1 MNTRSKYGRVK
12 TGDVQ
17 GLPEETVCSPNVERA
32 RTGSH
37 ITVGDV
43 EMTWYPIG
51 CKSVGDGAWRT
62 DSLSDD
68 DRVECT
74 SSHQVNTRRG

>member
-1 MNTRSKYGRVK
+1 MNTRRIKYGRVK
-12 TGDVQ
+12 TADVQ
-17 GLPEETVCSPNVERA
+17 LLPEETVCSPNVERA

-43 EMTWYPIG
+43 EYLG